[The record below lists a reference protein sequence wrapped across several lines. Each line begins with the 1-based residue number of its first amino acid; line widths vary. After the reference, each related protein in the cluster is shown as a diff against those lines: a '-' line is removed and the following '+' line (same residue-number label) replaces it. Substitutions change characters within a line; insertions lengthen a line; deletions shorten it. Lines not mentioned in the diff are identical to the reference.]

1 MFADVI
7 QRVYVGVLH
16 TRVLQLPFMRVLRL
30 SKKTRETFEILR
42 LPLKSARTSRP
53 DDDDNISPHV
63 ITDEVHRAGSKG
75 KGTESPRGTLSQKAV
90 AEGACRTRSVFRSR
104 TRRPS
109 ARLSARPPHACCVK
123 KKKAI

>member
-75 KGTESPRGTLSQKAV
+75 KGTESPPGRLCDLVCRSLV
-90 AEGACRTRSVFRSR
+90 ALFRSR
-104 TRRPS
+104 TRRP
-109 ARLSARPPHACCVK
+109 ALLGSARPHTSSV

>member
-42 LPLKSARTSRP
+42 LPLKSARTGRP

-75 KGTESPRGTLSQKAV
+75 KGTDSPRRRLSQKAV
-90 AEGACRTRSVFRSR
+90 AEGACRTRCSVFRSR
-104 TRRPS
+104 TRRP
-109 ARLSARPPHACCVK
+109 ALLSARPTRERSNLK
-123 KKKAI
+123 

>member
-1 MFADVI
+1 MFAVVI

-16 TRVLQLPFMRVLRL
+16 TRVLQLPFMRVLHL

-75 KGTESPRGTLSQKAV
+75 KGTESLRGRLSQKAV
-90 AEGACRTRSVFRSR
+90 ASACRTRSVFRSR
-104 TRRPS
+104 TRRP
-109 ARLSARPPHACCVK
+109 ALLSARPHACEK
-123 KKKAI
+123 KESHLK

>member
-1 MFADVI
+1 MFAVVI

-42 LPLKSARTSRP
+42 LPLKSARRVVRY
-53 DDDDNISPHV
+53 DDNIRALRPHV

-75 KGTESPRGTLSQKAV
+75 KGTESPPGRLCDLVCRSLV
-90 AEGACRTRSVFRSR
+90 ALFRSR
-104 TRRPS
+104 TRRP
-109 ARLSARPPHACCVK
+109 ALLGSARPHTSSSAK
-123 KKKAI
+123 KKSI